1 MSEEV
6 LKDAEARMEK
16 AIEVL
21 RSELATV
28 RAGRATPALLEKV
41 SVDYYGVPTPIHQLA
56 TITVADARLLVV
68 QPWDRSALAAI
79 ERAIQKAELGLNP
92 QNDGQ
97 VIRIVV
103 PPLTEERRKEL
114 TKLVRRFG
122 EEARVAIRNVRRD
135 AIEELRRREKEG
147 LLSEDESR
155 RLQERV
161 QKLTDQMVGRVDTLV
176 EQKEKELLEI

>member
-41 SVDYYGVPTPIHQLA
+41 TVEYYGVPTPIQQLA

-68 QPWDRSALAAI
+68 QPWDRSTLAAI
-79 ERAIQKAELGLNP
+79 ERAIQKADLGLNP

-122 EEARVAIRNVRRD
+122 EDARVAIRNVRRD

-161 QKLTDQMVGRVDTLV
+161 QKLTDQMVGRVDALL

>member
-21 RSELATV
+21 RSELSTV

-41 SVDYYGVPTPIHQLA
+41 TVDYYGVPTPIQQLA

-68 QPWDRSALAAI
+68 QPWDRSTLAAI

-103 PPLTEERRKEL
+103 PPLTEERRREL

-122 EEARVAIRNVRRD
+122 EDARVAIRNVRRD

-161 QKLTDQMVGRVDTLV
+161 QKLTDQMVGRVDALL

>member
-21 RSELATV
+21 RTELSTI
-28 RAGRATPALLEKV
+28 RAGRATPAFLEKV
-41 SVDYYGVPTPIHQLA
+41 SVDYYGTPTPIHQLA
-56 TITVADARLLVV
+56 TITVADARLLVI
-68 QPWDRSALAAI
+68 QPWDRSLLAAI
-79 ERAIQKAELGLNP
+79 ERAIQKAELGFNP

-103 PPLTEERRKEL
+103 PPLTEERRKEFI
-114 TKLVRRFG
+114 KHVRRFC

-135 AIEELRRREKEG
+135 AIEVLRQQEKEG
-147 LLSEDESR
+147 LLSEDDAR
-155 RLQERV
+155 RLQERI
-161 QKLTDQMVGRVDTLV
+161 QKLTDQMVRRVDALL

>member
-21 RSELATV
+21 RSELSTV